1 MDLADADGATSRGR
15 RRNGRRA
22 AAGGGHGPR
31 AAAPLDG
38 RRGPRATRPLD
49 GRRGPRATRPQAA
62 DGRADARSRPHDGSR
77 HPPTPT

>member
-38 RRGPRATRPLD
+38 RRGPRATRP
-49 GRRGPRATRPQAA
+49 QAA

-77 HPPTPT
+77 HPPTPTLSSFCLYDVY